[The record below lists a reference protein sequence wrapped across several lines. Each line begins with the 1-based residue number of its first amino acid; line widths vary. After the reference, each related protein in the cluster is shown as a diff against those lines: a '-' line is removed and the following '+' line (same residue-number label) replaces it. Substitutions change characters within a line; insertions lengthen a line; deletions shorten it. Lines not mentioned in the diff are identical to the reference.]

1 MCDNSPLR
9 RPADGEPRGAKDRLR
24 ADELTSFGSTHAG
37 IVRVPD
43 GATSESPAPIIVVAP
58 ERYGLVQ
65 HTVDIADRFA
75 ANGWAAISPDFY
87 TGISEDEAGRLPGLS
102 DAHVMEHIDAALA
115 HLADDPR
122 CDSSRV
128 VVFGVCRSGSWG
140 LLASA
145 AHPEV
150 VGVIMLYGG
159 AQPKEWE
166 LNADRD
172 RAYAEIIKASAA
184 PVLAIYGERD
194 HTMSIEMVTRV
205 REALEESRRSYRMSI
220 VKDMPHGWLNDTMP
234 GRYYQDVAESTWTD
248 MLAFLREVDPA
259 HNDQTIAGPGQITWE
274 FRATVGTDYDFSKN
288 ERHE

>member
-1 MCDNSPLR
+1 MCDDSPLR
-9 RPADGEPRGAKDRLR
+9 RPPPGRPRGAKDRLR
-24 ADELTSFGSTHAG
+24 ADELTSFGSGHAG
-37 IVRVPD
+37 IVRMPANA
-43 GATSESPAPIIVVAP
+43 GRPAPIIVVAP

-65 HTVDIADRFA
+65 HTVDIAERFA

-87 TGISEDEAGRLPGLS
+87 AGISEDEAGLLPSLS

-115 HLADDPR
+115 HLAAEPS

-150 VGVIMLYGG
+150 IGVVMLYGG
-159 AQPKEWE
+159 AQPKEWQHTA
-166 LNADRD
+166 NRD

-194 HTMSIEMVTRV
+194 HTMSIEHVTRL
-205 REALEESRRSYRMSI
+205 REAFEGARRTYRMSI
-220 VKDMPHGWLNDTMP
+220 AKDLPHGWLNDTMP
-234 GRYYQDVAESTWTD
+234 GRFHPEAAEATWRELLT
-248 MLAFLREVDPA
+248 FLREVDPA
-259 HNDQTIAGPGQITWE
+259 QSGHVIAKPGEITWD
-274 FRATVGTDYDFSKN
+274 FHATVGTDYDFSKN
-288 ERHE
+288 ERRE